1 MPLQATTPTPRANR
15 RPAGATQHRTRE
27 RAPGLQSAHAGSPHA
42 PPRPEALHAHLNSNA
57 MAGSTT
63 AATRLSRGKHCA
75 MPAVAPKGP
84 RVHGPA
90 GLQVRRQHP
99 VGHTSQQLLDHPTG
113 RPGSCAWPTVRAG
126 AKRRCVRC
134 HGLGHPHRDCHR
146 RTRSRGLT
154 RGTGLWMPPAPP
166 YCCGRRDCAPLPP
179 GSALVLR
186 PQSRTWCLDRRCLE
200 REKKK
205 GLAKSKALLYWLRGK
220 VMSSRLMRTY
230 LTFSI
235 D

>member
-1 MPLQATTPTPRANR
+1 MRGACRWKHQPGTAA
-15 RPAGATQHRTRE
+15 AGGART
-27 RAPGLQSAHAGSPHA
+27 
-42 PPRPEALHAHLNSNA
+42 HLDIKA
-57 MAGSTT
+57 MASSTT
-63 AATRLSRGKHCA
+63 AATCLSRGEHYA

-99 VGHTSQQLLDHPTG
+99 VVHTSQQLLDHPTG
-113 RPGSCAWPTVRAG
+113 RPSSCAWPTVRTG

-146 RTRSRGLT
+146 RPRSRGLT
-154 RGTGLWMPPAPP
+154 RGTGLWMPPAQP
-166 YCCGRRDCAPLPP
+166 YCCGQRDCAPLPP

-186 PQSRTWCLDRRCLE
+186 PQSRTWCLNRPCLE

-205 GLAKSKALLYWLRGK
+205 GLAKSKALLYWLRGW
-220 VMSSRLMRTY
+220 VMSRNKPLHTCIGLGCAHAVLNS
-230 LTFSI
+230 
-235 D
+235 